1 MAFTILWRR
10 QSKAAATLSPVLGMA
25 TGIGVWLGTAQHFY
39 GAVSVS
45 ATGQILPCVYG
56 TVASACSPILYSV
69 VITLIRPQNYDWS
82 EFKRERL
89 ALEKLGSDLTTAHH
103 EHGKAQEQGARHT
116 SVPEAKELKRW
127 GRIAAFW
134 SIATF
139 LGHWVVWPLPMYGSN
154 YVFGKGV
161 SYPSVIALEETLTK
175 GSSSLRGSSSR
186 LSGFGG
192 QHSLPSSIL
201 SWMEEFSRLHRL
213 TVDFVKEEHG

>member
-10 QSKAAATLSPVLGMA
+10 QSKAAAALSPVLGMA

-82 EFKRERL
+82 EFKKERL

-103 EHGKAQEQGARHT
+103 EHGRPQEQGARHT
-116 SVPEAKELKRW
+116 SVLEAKELKRW

-192 QHSLPSSIL
+192 RHFLLSSIL
-201 SWMEEFSRLHRL
+201 SWMVEFSRLHRF
-213 TVDFVKEEHG
+213 TVGFVKEERG